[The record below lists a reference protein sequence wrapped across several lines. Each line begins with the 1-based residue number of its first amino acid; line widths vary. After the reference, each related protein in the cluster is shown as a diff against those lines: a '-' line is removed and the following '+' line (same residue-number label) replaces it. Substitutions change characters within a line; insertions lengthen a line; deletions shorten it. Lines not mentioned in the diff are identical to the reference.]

1 MARMKTQVTQELA
14 DYLALHA
21 RQDEVLARVER
32 DTAELPMAMMATT
45 PDEAALL
52 EMLARLVGARNALEI
67 GTFTG
72 YGAISIARGLAEGGS
87 LTCLEVSEEFA
98 EIARRNIDAAGL
110 TDRVEIRLGP
120 ADEALRAMPEEPTF
134 DYVFIDADKKA
145 YPTYYD
151 LVVPRLVPGGS
162 APARQ
167 RVPRRRRGH
176 AARRAHADHARAQRP
191 GHRGRARRQRD
202 DPRRRRAHARAQALD
217 ELLGDGEAEALDR
230 RSGGVAHGPKRVRAA
245 LEHCGELVVIRN
257 RHRSVRPVLAA
268 VVALARLMA
277 TVIRSG

>member
-52 EMLARLVGARNALEI
+52 EMLARLIGARNALEI

-134 DYVFIDADKKA
+134 DYVFIDADKKG

-151 LVVPRLVPGGS
+151 LVVPRLV
-162 APARQ
+162 
-167 RVPRRRRGH
+167 
-176 AARRAHADHARAQRP
+176 
-191 GHRGRARRQRD
+191 
-202 DPRRRRAHARAQALD
+202 
-217 ELLGDGEAEALDR
+217 
-230 RSGGVAHGPKRVRAA
+230 SGGLLLLDNVFLGGDVVTPHDERTRIMHELNDRVTADERVDSVMIHVADGLTLVRKR
-245 LEHCGELVVIRN
+245 
-257 RHRSVRPVLAA
+257 
-268 VVALARLMA
+268 
-277 TVIRSG
+277 